1 MLGLAIY
8 SKQHADVWDSAA
20 ALLREHAGELSAH
33 RMQSLGRD
41 REGLLPADFP
51 PAVALSQEWTAQPV
65 GVLLEVGQRGRL
77 GAEVAATERVSG
89 IAADGDDPPGVYADH
104 EAADRLAEIA
114 GPVVRFHGAPVPTHR
129 SFVGGAAQSPPEQ
142 PTPTRAAYGKP
153 RAAAYCVHRS
163 MQAGGGLRS
172 LISFAFNGDDANETM
187 LFDAFIAAMTSVP
200 PDPTANTF
208 GMAPHG
214 NGANREA
221 HASLGRPHDAR
232 HAQAQFAALPLKP
245 RATASASLMPST
257 PAERM
262 PPA

>member
-1 MLGLAIY
+1 
-8 SKQHADVWDSAA
+8 
-20 ALLREHAGELSAH
+20 
-33 RMQSLGRD
+33 
-41 REGLLPADFP
+41 
-51 PAVALSQEWTAQPV
+51 
-65 GVLLEVGQRGRL
+65 
-77 GAEVAATERVSG
+77 
-89 IAADGDDPPGVYADH
+89 
-104 EAADRLAEIA
+104 
-114 GPVVRFHGAPVPTHR
+114 
-129 SFVGGAAQSPPEQ
+129 
-142 PTPTRAAYGKP
+142 
-153 RAAAYCVHRS
+153 

-214 NGANREA
+214 NGENREA

-232 HAQAQFAALPLKP
+232 HAHAQFAALPLKP